1 MSSATRVGS
10 GSPAAE
16 QALPT
21 ADRARLLSRLA
32 VAGIGCSLLIMV
44 AASSVRDSW
53 MYPRIIL
60 PAVGPPWDLTF
71 VHMTAGVATVVL
83 WLAILLGVGG
93 VVAGLAAVERGAR
106 PSVRLLLIAAAV
118 AVALLT
124 VFPPAGSTDAFDYAS
139 YGRIAVLGHSPY
151 VMTPAQLAHLHNTFS
166 RSVPITWNHFVS
178 VYGPLAT
185 LEQFL
190 AAKLGGISAARI
202 TFWLKLWNAIAF
214 GLVAFVVDRT
224 LRSDPARRLRAHLLW
239 TINPLLLWNLIA
251 EGHVDLIAAA
261 AGLLGLLVLGEH
273 SETVRPSLLRVL
285 AAGALIGAAADIK
298 INYAL
303 FGLGLIW
310 VLRRSFSALATA
322 AVGALVVIAPGYA
335 WFGMPA
341 VHALSGRRNGTSADS
356 YYRVFLES
364 SFRPHLA
371 EIASLLVIAVAI
383 LAYRR
388 MPAGYQTRPVF
399 RVALVLSAAWLF
411 FWPYQFPWYDA
422 MLICLLM
429 FYPATR
435 LDWLVLGRLAIGNLP
450 NTPGNPFG
458 PPGHVVYF
466 VHHLIVLVITP
477 LALFAAAIG
486 LVWLCLSGRW
496 NPREPHDPDPP
507 GSAPKEPEL
516 VPSAASLPTRPFSL
530 LLRSGLG
537 PNRPFLAP
545 GGAVKGEWRGTGRW
559 VGGGGSRLSLHNRR
573 MSGSGSGR
581 DRSPAARS
589 R

>member
-21 ADRARLLSRLA
+21 AGRVRLLSWLA

-71 VHMTAGVATVVL
+71 VHMTVGVATVVL
-83 WLAILLGVGG
+83 WLAMALGLVG
-93 VVAGLAAVERGAR
+93 VVAGLVAIERGAR
-106 PSVRLLLIAAAV
+106 PSVRLLFIAAAV
-118 AVALLT
+118 TVALLT
-124 VFPPAGSTDAFDYAS
+124 VLPPAGSTDAFDYAS
-139 YGRIAVLGHSPY
+139 YGRIAALGHSPY
-151 VMTPAQLAHLHNTFS
+151 VMTPGQLARLHNAFS
-166 RSVPITWNHFVS
+166 QSVPATWKHVVS

-202 TFWLKLWNAIAF
+202 TFWLKLWNSIAF

-224 LRSDPARRLRAHLLW
+224 LRADPARRLRAHLLW
-239 TINPLLLWNLIA
+239 TVNPLLIWVLVA
-251 EGHVDLIAAA
+251 EGHVDLLAAA
-261 AGLLGLLVLGEH
+261 AGLLGLLALGQH
-273 SETVRPSLLRVL
+273 SETARPSLLRVL

-303 FGLGLIW
+303 FGLALAW
-310 VLRRSFSALATA
+310 VLRRSVAALATA
-322 AVGALVVIAPGYA
+322 AAGALVVLVPGYA
-335 WFGMPA
+335 WFGMSA
-341 VHALSGRRNGTSADS
+341 VRALAGRRNGTSDDS
-356 YYRVFLES
+356 FYRVLLGSYFQH
-364 SFRPHLA
+364 HLA
-371 EIASLLVIAVAI
+371 EIAAVLVIAVAV

-388 MPAGYQTRPVF
+388 MPAGYQGQPVI
-399 RVALVLSAAWLF
+399 RAALVLSVAWLF

-422 MLICLLM
+422 MLIVLLM

-435 LDWLVLGRLAIGNLP
+435 LDWLVLGRIAIADMA
-450 NTPGNPFG
+450 NTPGNGFG
-458 PPGHVVYF
+458 PPGHVLYL
-466 VHHLIVLVITP
+466 VHHLIEFVITP
-477 LALFAAAIG
+477 MALFAAAIA
-486 LVWLCLSGRW
+486 LVWLCVSGWW

-516 VPSAASLPTRPFSL
+516 VPSAASLATWPMPS
-530 LLRSGLG
+530 LLRSA
-537 PNRPFLAP
+537 FAI
-545 GGAVKGEWRGTGRW
+545 
-559 VGGGGSRLSLHNRR
+559 RLRSRR
-573 MSGSGSGR
+573 MSGG
-581 DRSPAARS
+581 
-589 R
+589 